1 MHSLY
6 LSHLAEIANGSR
18 HALAI
23 NSRICAT
30 FCILPVYKQL
40 LALMVHE
47 YMYRYIHAPANVAT
61 NTIAI
66 PCAIGAYDPPVSF
79 LGAIHK
85 IFQLELA
92 IATQACMMPG

>member
-23 NSRICAT
+23 ISRICAT
-30 FCILPVYKQL
+30 FCVLPVYKQL

-47 YMYRYIHAPANVAT
+47 YMYRYIHAPANIAT

-66 PCAIGAYDPPVSF
+66 PCAIGACVRSACLFWVPFTRSF
-79 LGAIHK
+79 NWS
-85 IFQLELA
+85 
-92 IATQACMMPG
+92 